1 MSKRKANDGPPISFA
16 AAARAPAVPKP
27 APEPVVISVVEPI
40 MDTKEIEIPDENEN
54 IPDHQI
60 MADDDLE
67 MHKLLRNADSSPAA
81 KKPNLP
87 PLVGEAIR
95 DKKGVKQGQKI
106 PIPRNRI
113 RPLRESWEK
122 IYTPIVEQL
131 KLQCMYDPKK
141 SQVCVRTSKQ
151 TTDALAVQRASDF
164 VRAFALGFEVGDALA
179 LVRVDELY
187 IETFKITDVKML
199 KGDHL
204 ARAIGRVAGTGGK
217 NKHTIENHTKTRIVM
232 ADQTISV
239 LGSFQNVKT
248 ARRTICAQVMGTPNS
263 KIHGTLKL
271 IADRMN
277 DRY

>member
-1 MSKRKANDGPPISFA
+1 MSKRKADDGGPMSFA
-16 AAARAPAVPKP
+16 NALKAAAPEKPEVVAEVIPA
-27 APEPVVISVVEPI
+27 EPVMTDS
-40 MDTKEIEIPDENEN
+40 KEMTVPDENDN
-54 IPDHQI
+54 LPDHQI

-67 MHKLLRNADSSPAA
+67 MHKLLRNADSSPSA

-113 RPLRESWEK
+113 RPLKESWEK
-122 IYTPIVEQL
+122 VYTPIVEQL
-131 KLQCMYDPKK
+131 KLQCMYDPKS

-151 TTDALAVQRASDF
+151 TTDPLAVQRASDF

-187 IETFKITDVKML
+187 VETFKITDVKML

-232 ADQTISV
+232 ADQTISI

-263 KIHGTLKL
+263 KIHGCLKA